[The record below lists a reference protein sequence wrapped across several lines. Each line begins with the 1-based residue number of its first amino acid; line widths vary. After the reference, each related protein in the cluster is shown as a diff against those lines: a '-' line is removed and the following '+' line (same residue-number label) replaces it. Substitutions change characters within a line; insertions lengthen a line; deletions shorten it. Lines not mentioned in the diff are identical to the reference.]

1 MYIKLILAD
10 SELFSLKTLS
20 KTTPKQKTDIHINI
34 EVRQKCCRRK
44 SYGSVF
50 AFVSDFHPCYKMA
63 FEKQGVHP
71 IPVWWRRGESNPCPK
86 TS

>member
-1 MYIKLILAD
+1 MYIKFILAD

-34 EVRQKCCRRK
+34 EVRQKRCCRK

-50 AFVSDFHPCYKMA
+50 AFVSDSHPCYKIA

-71 IPVWWRRGESNPCPK
+71 IPVWWSIAGSNR
-86 TS
+86 